1 MHIWKMPTV
10 SIIWKAK
17 KYTVTTIRGK
27 IETPHTQIHGR
38 SLSLSLHMK
47 RGGFKIKTVL
57 IIVYSI
63 GNLSCNNLYTFCHL
77 SFRSFYVHVAY
88 TARYLNI
95 CNFKDSEAKMIY
107 LFQLWNSY
115 DARIPEQ
122 GVSQWFLLNA
132 SSAIFQLYHGKKKLI
147 FNEIMIRSALY

>member
-1 MHIWKMPTV
+1 
-10 SIIWKAK
+10 
-17 KYTVTTIRGK
+17 
-27 IETPHTQIHGR
+27 
-38 SLSLSLHMK
+38 
-47 RGGFKIKTVL
+47 
-57 IIVYSI
+57 
-63 GNLSCNNLYTFCHL
+63 
-77 SFRSFYVHVAY
+77 
-88 TARYLNI
+88 
-95 CNFKDSEAKMIY
+95 MIY